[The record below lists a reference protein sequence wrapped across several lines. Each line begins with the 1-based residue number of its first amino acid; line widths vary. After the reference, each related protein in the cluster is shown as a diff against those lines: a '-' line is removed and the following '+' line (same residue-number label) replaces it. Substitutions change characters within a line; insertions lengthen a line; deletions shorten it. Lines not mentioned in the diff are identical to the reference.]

1 MPRTAR
7 EKSSTGIYHVM
18 QRGIN
23 RQVLLLDEQYVGES
37 GICDIDFALDMFST
51 DRTEAIKFEGMQ
63 SERVILKAD
72 RAADRN

>member
-1 MPRTAR
+1 MANDLSGYRW
-7 EKSSTGIYHVM
+7 SSY
-18 QRGIN
+18 
-23 RQVLLLDEQYVGES
+23 EQYVGEA
-37 GICDIDFALDMFST
+37 GICDIDFALGMFST